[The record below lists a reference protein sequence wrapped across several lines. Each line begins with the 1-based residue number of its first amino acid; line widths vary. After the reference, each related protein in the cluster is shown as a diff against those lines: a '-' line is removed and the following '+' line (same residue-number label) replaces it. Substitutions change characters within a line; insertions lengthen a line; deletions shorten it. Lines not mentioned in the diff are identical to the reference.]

1 MARPPNKNGTS
12 KVILTVGTLAAV
24 ALVGGM
30 LYQLQNNDD
39 QDELELMGV
48 IPEQEIVKAVIEPV
62 IVPEALIPETSPEPA
77 PEKPKTVMAPPK
89 LPSLDNSDEF
99 VRERVLL
106 IKHKADLA
114 TWLKTD
120 DLLRRSASYL
130 DGMARGVTLNK
141 VFPLSPPEGS
151 FTTHRDGDV
160 IWLNAGN
167 YERYDSTVDVLTTLD
182 MNAMAQMFHFIRP
195 LLETAFS
202 EMGYRP
208 RQMDGIILQAIDN
221 ILDTPI
227 IVEPI
232 QLTRDSVA
240 YKFAD
245 PDLEAL
251 LPLQKQLL
259 RSGPENTQRL
269 QQQAM
274 ALRDALLNP

>member
-1 MARPPNKNGTS
+1 
-12 KVILTVGTLAAV
+12 
-24 ALVGGM
+24 
-30 LYQLQNNDD
+30 
-39 QDELELMGV
+39 
-48 IPEQEIVKAVIEPV
+48 
-62 IVPEALIPETSPEPA
+62 
-77 PEKPKTVMAPPK
+77 
-89 LPSLDNSDEF
+89 
-99 VRERVLL
+99 
-106 IKHKADLA
+106 
-114 TWLKTD
+114 
-120 DLLRRSASYL
+120 
-130 DGMARGVTLNK
+130 
-141 VFPLSPPEGS
+141 
-151 FTTHRDGDV
+151 V

-167 YERYDSTVDVLTTLD
+167 YERYDSTIDALTTLD
-182 MNAMAQMFHFIRP
+182 MNAIAQMFHFIRP

-232 QLTRDSVA
+232 QLTRDSVT

-274 ALRDALLNP
+274 ALRDALLSP

>member
-1 MARPPNKNGTS
+1 
-12 KVILTVGTLAAV
+12 
-24 ALVGGM
+24 
-30 LYQLQNNDD
+30 
-39 QDELELMGV
+39 
-48 IPEQEIVKAVIEPV
+48 
-62 IVPEALIPETSPEPA
+62 
-77 PEKPKTVMAPPK
+77 
-89 LPSLDNSDEF
+89 
-99 VRERVLL
+99 
-106 IKHKADLA
+106 
-114 TWLKTD
+114 
-120 DLLRRSASYL
+120 
-130 DGMARGVTLNK
+130 MARGVTLNK
-141 VFPLSPPEGS
+141 VLPLSPPEGS

-167 YERYDSTVDVLTTLD
+167 YERYDSTIDALTTLD
-182 MNAMAQMFHFIRP
+182 MNAIAQMFHFIRP

-232 QLTRDSVA
+232 QLTRDSVT

-274 ALRDALLNP
+274 ALRDALLSP